1 MQDNLYL
8 TYFSDWISES
18 AESYALWRMFGKED
32 NMVRI
37 EIDSELLVNGIETI
51 FENSEQDK
59 SIRLTRNVLGKEEP
73 VSNNLFSLSA
83 PDKNTLLVTIS
94 YCYNLQLL
102 LDKVGVD
109 WENYQ
114 SWRRIWDKSKSIL
127 WQHLKESRLILYR
140 KHPIP
145 QGIPAK
151 NRKEFEKEWERERHN
166 IFFQVSFLDILMPE
180 EFIRNVRIRLS
191 PAMSS
196 SNKILITSLR
206 DMHSPQIVIE
216 DSNLHFDKLIN

>member
-1 MQDNLYL
+1 M

-18 AESYALWRMFGKED
+18 SESYALWRMFGKED

-83 PDKNTLLVTIS
+83 PDKNTLLVSIS
-94 YCYNLQLL
+94 YCDNLQLL

-109 WENYQ
+109 RENYK
-114 SWRRIWDKSKSIL
+114 SWIGIWDKSKSIL
-127 WQHLKESRLILYR
+127 WQHLKESRLMLYR

-145 QGIPAK
+145 QGISAK
-151 NRKEFEKEWERERHN
+151 NRKEFEKEWEREHNN

-196 SNKILITSLR
+196 TNKILITSLR
-206 DMHSPQIVIE
+206 DMNSPQIVME